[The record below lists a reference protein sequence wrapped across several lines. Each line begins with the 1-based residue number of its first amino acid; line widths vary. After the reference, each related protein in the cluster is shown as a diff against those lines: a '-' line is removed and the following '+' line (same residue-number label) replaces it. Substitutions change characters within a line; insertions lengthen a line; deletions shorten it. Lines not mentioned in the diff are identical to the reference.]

1 MCECNLLFKSQKMES
16 EKECEIVCLIDIIN
30 QVWFQLCQNEWSRLL
45 KQGVEDMNPKIW
57 NDMVEVDLIISHF
70 RNILIGLILEWI
82 EKIN

>member
-1 MCECNLLFKSQKMES
+1 MES

-45 KQGVEDMNPKIW
+45 EQGVEDTIPKIC
-57 NDMVEVDLIISHF
+57 NGMIKVDLIISHF